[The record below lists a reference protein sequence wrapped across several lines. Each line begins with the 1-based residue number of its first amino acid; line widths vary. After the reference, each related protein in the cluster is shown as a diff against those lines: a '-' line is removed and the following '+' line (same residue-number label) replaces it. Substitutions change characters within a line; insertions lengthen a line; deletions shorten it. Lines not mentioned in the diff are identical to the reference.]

1 LIIKFGTQ
9 PIYSL
14 LGHQTKAGLKIT
26 SVPEAGVFINQESVG
41 KTPYLNGDLL
51 AGEYQVRLESG
62 NMSWQ
67 GSVKLNNGTETILNR
82 ELAESLAS
90 SSGEVLHLYEGK
102 GVVITSVPT
111 GASVEINGKIKGVT
125 PLSVVDL
132 PTGEHLFLLKHPEYL
147 PRTVRATL
155 LDKLLLNI
163 HVDLAISEE
172 ETVNIPVPTATI
184 QQKVLVTQTPTG
196 FLRVRESP
204 SVLGKEITRVKPGDE
219 LILLEEKQGWSK
231 VRLKD
236 ETEGY
241 VSSDYIEKK

>member
-1 LIIKFGTQ
+1 MRKKLLSYLFLLLVVISIFSLIIKFGTQ

-155 LDKLLLNI
+155 L
-163 HVDLAISEE
+163 E
-172 ETVNIPVPTATI
+172 
-184 QQKVLVTQTPTG
+184 KVLVTQTPTG